1 MLAKVKIWL
10 TCSCSQKFC
19 NCSHAW
25 ILDSSCWDWLN
36 RPSFAPVILFWMGYQ
51 PDYWHFHKSARCSPS
66 VFSKVLAV
74 RKTNLITP
82 RARLK
87 NKRSA
92 KSYRGQSSCGST
104 RRANACR
111 DHSVTLVHLVTGK
124 YLQVTPS
131 TFCSIETMLRKHI
144 TFLVKLNSP
153 SLCNVNEWHRRK
165 QKFKFPHANL
175 SRINRPV

>member
-1 MLAKVKIWL
+1 
-10 TCSCSQKFC
+10 
-19 NCSHAW
+19 
-25 ILDSSCWDWLN
+25 
-36 RPSFAPVILFWMGYQ
+36 MGCQ

-104 RRANACR
+104 RRANARR
-111 DHSVTLVHLVTGK
+111 DHSVNLVYLVTGK

-131 TFCSIETMLRKHI
+131 TFCSIETVLRKHI

-153 SLCNVNEWHRRK
+153 SLCNVHDWHRRK
-165 QKFKFPHANL
+165 PKSVKFTHVNL
-175 SRINRPV
+175 SRKPSSLEVYIWVFRSQIKNMVWAD